1 MFSKIYTN
9 RNYYS
14 RYRRFWL
21 LVILNGLFTFAGT
34 GQIKDMGLPFI
45 NNYNKNT
52 YKASNQNWSIAQN
65 DKCFLYFGNNDGL
78 LEFDGSYWELYPL
91 PKRTILRSIL
101 AKGDTIFAGAFE
113 EIGYFV
119 PGGDGKMHFN
129 SLVHLIPEYFRAFD
143 EIWKIHNTSSGIVF
157 QSFRFLFVFNNH
169 QIKVIEPFSTFTQS
183 FLVNGNAY
191 IIDRKKGLYRLSA
204 RGLEPVFN
212 DPLFQRTEVR
222 SLLYR
227 GADELL
233 LGTSTEGL
241 YILKNKTLEAWPS
254 PVNNKLKIY
263 ELFSG
268 IALSENFY
276 AFGTVQNGL
285 YITDRN
291 GRIYQHIN
299 RSKGLQNNTILSLFE
314 DRHYNLWMGLDNG
327 IDYAEINSP
336 LSIFDFNYNLEASY
350 TSIVHDGRLY
360 AGTNQ
365 GLFYAELSNI
375 RNSDEDG
382 GIFTLIP
389 GTEGQVWS
397 LQVFDEQLLCG
408 HNTGCFQVN
417 GEKAVKISDIPG
429 YWTFI
434 RHRETS
440 DTLIA
445 GTYNGLTVFTKK
457 AGRWSYAYEVKGF
470 KESSRTILQ
479 DEDNTIWM
487 SHGYR
492 GIFHISLSNDLSRA
506 ESVTLYK
513 SSKGLPPDLP
523 YNIHKIDNE
532 LNIST
537 SAGLFRYDSKGD
549 VFYKN
554 PKYTEIFGGFPYI
567 DKITRDISGNFWFFT
582 HTRMGVIRETERGK
596 YLAEQ
601 APFFR
606 LNSMLLPSFEHLF
619 IHNQGNIYIG
629 SQNGLI
635 HFSPRF
641 NEFRKRGSDPAYIRS
656 IRFISKDS
664 ALAIT
669 DPLIDNQKSWK
680 DSRGAS
686 VPFRY
691 NSASF
696 RFSSPSFEFPEG
708 TLFSYRLSGFDN
720 DWSNWSRQ
728 GFKEYTNLKEGEYTF
743 ELKSI
748 NAFDAES
755 EPVKFS
761 FTIRPPFHRSFTAK
775 LIYTIL
781 LLLILTGNIIFLRR
795 RIEKARLSE
804 ILKREKDLEAQ
815 ALVFREQSLIKEKE
829 IVHLRNEALQN
840 EMNHKT
846 KELAN
851 ATLNLL
857 HKNKILSHLKENLT
871 TLLHPQP
878 GHDLK
883 HQISQLIRKINREI
897 KNEQHLEAFNT
908 YFDEVHQDF
917 ISRLK
922 NAYPSLTPKELR
934 LCAYLRMNLSS
945 KEIAPLMNIS
955 VRGLEISRYRL
966 RKKLDIQH
974 NMNLTDFIMSF

>member
-1 MFSKIYTN
+1 MLSKMYTN
-9 RNYYS
+9 RNYFS
-14 RYRRFWL
+14 RYGRFWL
-21 LVILNGLFTFAGT
+21 LVILNGLFTVAGL

-65 DKCFLYFGNNDGL
+65 DKGFLYFGNNDGL

-101 AKGDTIFAGAFE
+101 AKEDTIFAGAFE

-157 QSFRFLFVFNNH
+157 QSFRFLFVYNNH
-169 QIKVIEPFSTFTQS
+169 QIKVIEPFSSFTQS
-183 FLVNGNAY
+183 FLVNGSAY
-191 IIDRKKGLYRLSA
+191 VIDRKKGLYRLSA

-241 YILKNKTLEAWPS
+241 YILKNKSLEAWAS
-254 PVNNKLKIY
+254 PVNLKLKTY

-268 IALSENFY
+268 IALSESFY

-299 RSKGLQNNTILSLFE
+299 RSKGLQNNTILCLFE

-360 AGTNQ
+360 TGTNQ
-365 GLFYAELSNI
+365 GLFYTELSNI

-382 GIFTLIP
+382 GKFTLIS

-408 HNTGCFQVN
+408 HNTGCFLVN
-417 GEKAVKISDIPG
+417 GIKALKISDIPG

-445 GTYNGLTVFTKK
+445 GTYNGLAVFTKK
-457 AGRWSYAYEVKGF
+457 AGTWSYAYEVKGF

-492 GIFHISLSNDLSRA
+492 GIFHISLSHDLSRA

-513 SSKGLPPDLP
+513 ASKGLPPDLP
-523 YNIHKIDNE
+523 YNIHKIENE

-537 SAGLFRYDSKGD
+537 SAGLYRYDSKGD

-567 DKITRDISGNFWFFT
+567 DKITRDNSGNFWFFT

-596 YLAEQ
+596 YQAEQ

-606 LNSMLLPSFEHLF
+606 INSMLLPSFEHLF
-619 IHNQGNIYIG
+619 IHNQANVYIG

-656 IRFISKDS
+656 IRFFSKDS
-664 ALAIT
+664 ALAVT
-669 DPLIDNQKSWK
+669 DPPVDKEKNGSQVMQAPI
-680 DSRGAS
+680 
-686 VPFRY
+686 PFRY

-720 DWSNWSRQ
+720 DWSAWSSQ

-748 NAFDAES
+748 NAFNAES

-761 FTIRPPFHRSFTAK
+761 FTIRPPFHRSFAAK
-775 LIYTIL
+775 LIYAIL
-781 LLLILTGNIIFLRR
+781 LLLILAGNIIFLRR

-815 ALVFREQSLIKEKE
+815 ALVFREQALTKEKE
-829 IVHLRNEALQN
+829 IIHLRNEALQS

-871 TLLHPQP
+871 SLLHPQP
-878 GHDLK
+878 GYNLK

-966 RKKLDIQH
+966 RKKLNIEH
-974 NMNLTDFIMSF
+974 NINLTDFIMSF

>member
-65 DKCFLYFGNNDGL
+65 DKGFLYFGNNDGL